1 MMQENNQKICD
12 CSYNSSPQQ
21 TSNQSISRF
30 HEIRVLPVYK
40 HMFDEKRE
48 NQASYDDRL
57 AMCQLAFQDIP
68 NVVVSDD
75 ERRCFHW
82 AAKKHG
88 VTTTQDKLKLR
99 VGTADLLDMLLEED
113 DSLEITLAL
122 GADTFMDLTRWKW
135 KRSKDII
142 RLIEG
147 RMIVF
152 QRIFHSGESVQTN
165 VDESTH
171 SGNNSWITH
180 EDLLERIE
188 VISDEF
194 KDAHPNLK
202 DQIILVKLPFLSS
215 VSSSKVRSCTT
226 EDDLLVFVE
235 EEQLDRRVFEFI
247 TENKLYGMNNSQK
260 VEQKNEH
267 FL

>member
-1 MMQENNQKICD
+1 MMREGAFIGRQRNTACKCYNIYSDTEKICK
-12 CSYNSSPQQ
+12 CASCLQIYVSFLNSYAMPLSPFRPMD
-21 TSNQSISRF
+21 S
-30 HEIRVLPVYK
+30 
-40 HMFDEKRE
+40 
-48 NQASYDDRL
+48 
-57 AMCQLAFQDIP
+57 
-68 NVVVSDD
+68 
-75 ERRCFHW
+75 
-82 AAKKHG
+82 
-88 VTTTQDKLKLR
+88 TTTQDKLKLR